1 MIAIRTYRYLS
12 AFPYSSLLLS
22 VSEIGPSEKM
32 QGFAVVVTGG
42 SNKCPPLILVSRTF
56 EKNACQA
63 SIRDDRVDCFMR
75 DLVAT
80 V

>member
-1 MIAIRTYRYLS
+1 
-12 AFPYSSLLLS
+12 
-22 VSEIGPSEKM
+22 M

-42 SNKCPPLILVSRTF
+42 SNKCPHLMLVSRTF